1 MLTGNSYILMKLS
14 DLKDNQTATVINVL
28 DTASGKTRLSYL
40 GLIKGVKITLIRRAP
55 FGDPIEIKLRDFC
68 LAIRKDLADKIMV
81 EQD

>member
-1 MLTGNSYILMKLS
+1 MKLS

-55 FGDPIEIKLRDFC
+55 FGDPIEIKLRDF
-68 LAIRKDLADKIMV
+68 LMAIRISDAEKILV
-81 EQD
+81 EKII